1 MLFLTGC
8 SAKKQADS
16 TDDNYRVFYEI
27 FVGSFSDS
35 DGDGIGDLKG
45 IIDRLD
51 YLNDGNIYSKTSLGV
66 QGIWLTPIFYS
77 PSYHKYDVIDYYRI
91 DPSFGSQDDLQK
103 LIDECHKR
111 NVLVIMDMAFNHTSS
126 QNEWF

>member
-1 MLFLTGC
+1 MKKTIITLILLLFLTGC

-77 PSYHKYDVIDYYRI
+77 PS
-91 DPSFGSQDDLQK
+91 
-103 LIDECHKR
+103 
-111 NVLVIMDMAFNHTSS
+111 
-126 QNEWF
+126 